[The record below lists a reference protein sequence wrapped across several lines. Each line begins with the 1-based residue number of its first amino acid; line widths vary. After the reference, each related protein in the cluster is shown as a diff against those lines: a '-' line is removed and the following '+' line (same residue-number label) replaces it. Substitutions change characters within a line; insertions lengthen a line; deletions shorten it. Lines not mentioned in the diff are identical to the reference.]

1 MKYLKDNYLFFRNYL
16 LKIII
21 FINYNILI
29 LIINIYY
36 ILKYESFDNIF
47 FIIIIIYCKQIKLK
61 ST

>member
-61 ST
+61 SI